1 MKPSKLLIALLCLLL
16 ALLSSRER
24 AAAQRV
30 SVSTNC
36 VEWLNLGTL
45 NLEAGVAVEQHF
57 SIHAGFRFNNWTF
70 RKGSPEDRFT
80 DPIGDSEKQFENR
93 KQAYAAGVR
102 YWPWYVYSGWWFY
115 FHGQWMEYNRGGLFQ
130 HSAEEGTAVGGG
142 LGIGYTYMLNKHWN
156 IEFGASVW
164 GGKKDYTKYRCTNCG
179 AITDKGKKAFVA
191 LDDVY
196 VSFSFVF

>member
-1 MKPSKLLIALLCLLL
+1 MRPSKLLIALLCLLL

-36 VEWLNLGTL
+36 VEWLNLGPL
-45 NLEAGVAVEQHF
+45 NLE
-57 SIHAGFRFNNWTF
+57 
-70 RKGSPEDRFT
+70 
-80 DPIGDSEKQFENR
+80 
-93 KQAYAAGVR
+93 QAYAAGVR